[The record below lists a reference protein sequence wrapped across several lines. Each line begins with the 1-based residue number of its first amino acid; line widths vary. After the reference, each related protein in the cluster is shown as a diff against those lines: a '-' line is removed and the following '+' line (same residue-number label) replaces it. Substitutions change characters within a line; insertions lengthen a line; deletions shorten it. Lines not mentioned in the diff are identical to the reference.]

1 MIEIH
6 YIKFIIRYVYVS
18 AHMWRPEVNV
28 GCCPQLY
35 CLRPGLSP
43 NLELIDL
50 VRLAGQWAPGS
61 SCLCLSNDES
71 KVSHLC
77 I

>member
-28 GCCPQLY
+28 GCYPQLY

-50 VRLAGQWAPGS
+50 VRLAGQ
-61 SCLCLSNDES
+61 
-71 KVSHLC
+71 
-77 I
+77 